1 MPGMFRPLLTA
12 VALAIVI
19 TVCPSGAAFSAG
31 IRDQGPGRFQMS
43 SEDVS
48 LDDAIRRVREVYGD
62 VTILKAETR
71 RSGDRRI
78 HRIKILTDSGRVKT
92 VNVDARTGEVH

>member
-19 TVCPSGAAFSAG
+19 IVWPSAAAFSAG
-31 IRDQGPGRFQMS
+31 PQDQGPGRFQVS
-43 SEDVS
+43 SEGIS
-48 LDDAIRRVREVYGD
+48 LDDAIRRVKEAYGD

-71 RSGDRRI
+71 RSGERRI
-78 HRIKILTDSGRVKT
+78 HRIKILTASGRVKT
-92 VNVDARTGEVH
+92 VNVDARTGEIH